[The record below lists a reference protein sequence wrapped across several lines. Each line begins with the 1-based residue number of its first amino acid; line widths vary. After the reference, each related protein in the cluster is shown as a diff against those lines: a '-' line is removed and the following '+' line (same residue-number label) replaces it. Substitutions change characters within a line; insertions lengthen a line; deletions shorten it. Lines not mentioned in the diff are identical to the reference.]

1 MESSLLR
8 QTIQV
13 STKRRR
19 DDKYVPDKYVP
30 MKKRDAQKAQKMFL
44 FYLHHYWVLCSFCVR
59 KPYNAGRFEIDLE
72 TVTAKKFISVF
83 PCCRIMSF
91 FRSEPMSLCQILL
104 HSESA
109 FNCLVELGYL
119 GVVQFRNIYDET
131 AVPNNLYN
139 VEIQRCHDLQ
149 RIIAHLQDE
158 IEDFKINVM
167 FYPDVDEDEVP
178 KAIDLRDME
187 TQLLEVYDELTDV
200 ERNCESLRRTRNH
213 LYEHMK
219 VIIKADEFLT
229 GERNTEPVMAWTS
242 SIIMDLVHDEMKSK
256 AQPQDKFQLS
266 FFTGT
271 IPPLR
276 FTAFET
282 MVWRITRGNYFIKHE
297 EITFPQEAGRKSSQL
312 VRKYVFM
319 LYFLGS
325 SIREKLTKVCQ
336 GFGIKLFECP
346 EGTADRRLALQNIDQ
361 DIKYLD
367 RILEQTEN
375 HRFRILLIAGVDVYI
390 WKIKLKKM
398 LMVYYVLNRM
408 KRVRHLQKSKYLQ
421 AECWIPTAEVGKV
434 RRALMRGAQQSAK
447 DSQDNMFPPMVTEM
461 RKKYLRDED
470 KPTHFRLNRFTR
482 GFQNLIDA
490 YGIAAYRELNPAP
503 YTIITFPFLFAV
515 MFGDVGHGVIMASF
529 GFWMVIKEKR
539 LIEQNRRDPNPS
551 EIWTIMFA
559 GRYII
564 ALMGLDPARPDNY
577 LGDPYYFGM
586 DPVWD
591 ISGEHAIT
599 TFNSL
604 KMKLAIILGVT
615 QMMFGLIL
623 SAWDNYGGHIAAPY
637 NSACAPS
644 ILITFIN
651 MLLLKSN
658 EVPPECN
665 DWMFSGQDVV
675 QIVLLVF
682 ALTSIPILLAGR
694 PLYVIMQKKR
704 IIRAKSAALRRSRTR
719 STLTTARRTLVYN
732 VELSQSR
739 LSMGGKKEKED
750 PTEDITELWIHS
762 GIHCIES
769 VLGSVSHTASY
780 LRLWALS
787 LAHDQLSSVLWNMV
801 LKIGLAGGRG
811 YLDSVII
818 YGLFAFW
825 AILTLAI
832 LVIMEG
838 LSAFLHTLRLH
849 WVEFQSKFYAG
860 SGEAF
865 MPFKFPPSTM
875 SVDTFRD
882 RLEHP
887 TLDFLLST
895 RTG

>member
-1 MESSLLR
+1 
-8 QTIQV
+8 
-13 STKRRR
+13 
-19 DDKYVPDKYVP
+19 
-30 MKKRDAQKAQKMFL
+30 
-44 FYLHHYWVLCSFCVR
+44 
-59 KPYNAGRFEIDLE
+59 
-72 TVTAKKFISVF
+72 
-83 PCCRIMSF
+83 MSF

-119 GVVQFRNIYDET
+119 GVVQFRNIYGDT

-139 VEIQRCHDLQ
+139 IEIQRCHELQ

-242 SIIMDLVHDEMKSK
+242 SIIMDLVHDEMKNK

-266 FFTGT
+266 FFAGT

-276 FTAFET
+276 FAAFET
-282 MVWRITRGNYFIKHE
+282 MLWRITRGNYFIKHE
-297 EITFPQEAGRKSSQL
+297 EITFPQEIGRKSSQL

-375 HRFRILLIAGVDVYI
+375 HRFRILLIAGVDIYI

-398 LMVYYVLNRM
+398 LMVYYVLNHMR
-408 KRVRHLQKSKYLQ
+408 RVKHLQKSKYLQ
-421 AECWIPTAEVGKV
+421 AECWIPTVEVGKV
-434 RRALMRGAQQSAK
+434 RKALMRGAQQSAK
-447 DSQDNMFPPMVTEM
+447 DNQDNMFPPMVTPI
-461 RKKYLRDED
+461 RKRYLRDED
-470 KPTHFRLNRFTR
+470 KPTHFRLNQFTR
-482 GFQNLIDA
+482 GFQKLIDA

-515 MFGDVGHGVIMASF
+515 MFGDMGHGIIMASF

-539 LIEQNRRDPNPS
+539 LIEKNRRDPNPS

-564 ALMGLDPARPDNY
+564 ALMGIFSIYTGFIYNDCLSKSFNIFGSRWRVNYTTFKAENNHYLQLDPARPDNY

-623 SAWDNYGGHIAAPY
+623 SAVNYTHKRDYVDVFLVFVPQITFLTCIFCYLVFMIFFKWDNYGGHIAAPY

-694 PLYVIMQKKR
+694 PLYIMTQKTR
-704 IIRAKSAALRRSRTR
+704 IMRAKSAALRRSRTR

-732 VELSQSR
+732 VDISQSR
-739 LSMGGKKEKED
+739 ISIAGKKERED
-750 PTEDITELWIHS
+750 PTEDIAELWIHS

-769 VLGSVSHTASY
+769 VLGSISHTASY

-811 YLDSVII
+811 YLDSIVI

-875 SVDTFRD
+875 S
-882 RLEHP
+882 
-887 TLDFLLST
+887 
-895 RTG
+895 G